1 MSPKKLFSK
10 KLTMS
15 EDLTYLRKIRLVL
28 LTSRMFI
35 AQPTHTPC
43 SLRRSDM
50 FRVDIA
56 LRPSAIPLQIET
68 INIKLLAELR
78 KPKPAERCFGELR
91 DSASSV
97 RLPNEDHSDST
108 NAIRSFR
115 CAAVRELKLFL
126 AVVACPACSWIASNI
141 VTFRPSCMSRLRAR
155 MPQSGAVRI

>member
-15 EDLTYLRKIRLVL
+15 EDLTYLGKNS
-28 LTSRMFI
+28 TCAPEEQDI

-56 LRPSAIPLQIET
+56 LRWSAIPLQIET

-141 VTFRPSCMSRLRAR
+141 VTLRPSCMSLLRAR
-155 MPQSGAVRI
+155 IPHSGAVRS